1 MASGRRAQ
9 GCWTCK
15 QRKIGCDRGYPA
27 CNNCLRTGREC
38 LGYGIRLAW
47 PDQPDGRRRVNRMPD
62 RVLHLSPASSEH
74 YGKQFLNLTYADLA
88 RPGHGCAGESLA
100 VVVQEPPTP
109 RLKRFVPFV
118 PNMHERDTHLMR
130 YCEFSETL
138 LVLPRD
144 GAKKSGYPD
153 EQRLSCMIS
162 TIDIN
167 NGFRV
172 ELLPMAL
179 GNSSEA
185 AHGLHNAMLALA
197 ALRKRPLP
205 PRSGVFLRAAYLWG
219 TVEAF
224 PYKIKALRSLS
235 SSISAGSVGSTATQL
250 ATSMMLCVYSVFDE
264 TEGNWNMHL
273 NGAKNMLNQ
282 LTITGGNQFRHCFL
296 YTWFLYHEVL
306 GCFSNPHLYG
316 THGPSSLQGG
326 RDLGLDKSIIIGS
339 LGCSIEVM
347 EVISYVNGLRAAE
360 LRGDAAHYSA
370 EEKTRKNE
378 EWHRIEAKL
387 ATLEQTLDPDSTDKL
402 SQSERTRILTTAEL
416 YRVAASLYLQ
426 RTTNSPQALEAR
438 SIYLTQAFQLLG
450 NLSIC
455 TSPWPLFVIACE
467 SEADEQRIEILLN
480 LDKMDRERHI
490 GNYYVLREV
499 IEVYWKQHDLQADS
513 ARQSQTKWWDI
524 VDLNTAAPWFI

>member
-62 RVLHLSPASSEH
+62 RVLHLSPANSEH
-74 YGKQFLNLTYADLA
+74 YGKQFLNLTYADLS
-88 RPGHGCAGESLA
+88 RPSHGCAGESLA

-130 YCEFSETL
+130 YF
-138 LVLPRD
+138 
-144 GAKKSGYPD
+144 GYSD
-153 EQRLSCMIS
+153 EQRLSAMIS

-167 NGFRV
+167 NGFR
-172 ELLPMAL
+172 
-179 GNSSEA
+179 
-185 AHGLHNAMLALA
+185 
-197 ALRKRPLP
+197 
-205 PRSGVFLRAAYLWG
+205 
-219 TVEAF
+219 
-224 PYKIKALRSLS
+224 
-235 SSISAGSVGSTATQL
+235 
-250 ATSMMLCVYSVFDE
+250 VFDE

-282 LTITGGNQFRHCFL
+282 LTVTGGNQFRHCFL

-326 RDLGLDKSIIIGS
+326 RDLGLDKTIIIGS

-347 EVISYVNGLRAAE
+347 EIISYVNGLRAAD
-360 LRGDAAHYSA
+360 LRGDAAYYSA

-387 ATLEQTLDPDSTDKL
+387 ATLEQTLAPDSTDKL

>member
-1 MASGRRAQ
+1 MASGAGRRAQ

-62 RVLHLSPASSEH
+62 RH

-88 RPGHGCAGESLA
+88 RPSHGCAGGSLA

-109 RLKRFVPFV
+109 RLKCFVPFV

-130 YCEFSETL
+130 Y
-138 LVLPRD
+138 
-144 GAKKSGYPD
+144 Y
-153 EQRLSCMIS
+153 EQRLSGMIS

-185 AHGLHNAMLALA
+185 SHGLHNAMLALA
-197 ALRKRPLP
+197 ALH
-205 PRSGVFLRAAYLWG
+205 LWG

-264 TEGNWNMHL
+264 TEGSWNMHL

-282 LTITGGNQFRHCFL
+282 LTIAGGNQFRNCFL

-326 RDLGLDKSIIIGS
+326 RDLGLTRPLYAHRTVKLHTILADIIGS

-347 EVISYVNGLRAAE
+347 EVISYVNGLRAAD
-360 LRGDAAHYSA
+360 LRGDATQYSA

-378 EWHRIEAKL
+378 EWHRVEAKL
-387 ATLEQTLDPDSTDKL
+387 ATLEQTLHPDSIDKL
-402 SQSERTRILTTAEL
+402 SQSERTRILITAEL

-426 RTTNSPQALEAR
+426 RTTSSPQALEAR
-438 SIYLTQAFQLLG
+438 SVYLLQAFQLLG
-450 NLSIC
+450 NLKIC

-467 SEADEQRIEILLN
+467 SEADEQRIEIMLN
-480 LDKMDRERHI
+480 LDKMDKERHI

-513 ARQSQTKWWDI
+513 TRQSQTKWWDI

>member
-62 RVLHLSPASSEH
+62 RVLHLSPANTEH
-74 YGKQFLNLTYADLA
+74 YGKQFLNLTYADLT
-88 RPGHGCAGESLA
+88 RPGNGCAGKSLA

-130 YCEFSETL
+130 Y
-138 LVLPRD
+138 
-144 GAKKSGYPD
+144 Y
-153 EQRLSCMIS
+153 EQRLSGMIS

-179 GNSSEA
+179 GSTSEA
-185 AHGLHNAMLALA
+185 SRGLHNAMLALA
-197 ALRKRPLP
+197 ALH
-205 PRSGVFLRAAYLWG
+205 LWG

-235 SSISAGSVGSTATQL
+235 SSISAGSVGSMATQL

-264 TEGNWNMHL
+264 TEGNWNVHL

-282 LTITGGNQFRHCFL
+282 LTVSGGDQYRNYFL

-306 GCFSNPHLYG
+306 GCFSNPLQYG
-316 THGPSSLQGG
+316 VHGPSSLQGG
-326 RDLGLDKSIIIGS
+326 RDLGLDKTIIIGS

-347 EVISYVNGLRAAE
+347 EIISYVNGLRAAE
-360 LRGDAAHYSA
+360 MRGDAVQYSA

-387 ATLEQTLDPDSTDKL
+387 ATLEQILDPDSTDKL

-426 RTTNSPQALEAR
+426 RSTNSPQASDTR
-438 SIYLTQAFQLLG
+438 SVYLSQAYRLLG
-450 NLSIC
+450 TLNIC

-467 SEADEQRIEILLN
+467 SEADEQRIEIMQN
-480 LDKMDRERHI
+480 LDKMDKERHI

-513 ARQSQTKWWDI
+513 ARQSHTKWWDI

>member
-15 QRKIGCDRGYPA
+15 LEGDREGMPGLWHTACMARPA
-27 CNNCLRTGREC
+27 RWPSSRQPHAGPCLAP
-38 LGYGIRLAW
+38 L
-47 PDQPDGRRRVNRMPD
+47 
-62 RVLHLSPASSEH
+62 PANSEH
-74 YGKQFLNLTYADLA
+74 YGKQFLNLTYADLS
-88 RPGHGCAGESLA
+88 RPSHGCAGESLA

-130 YCEFSETL
+130 YF
-138 LVLPRD
+138 
-144 GAKKSGYPD
+144 GYPD
-153 EQRLSCMIS
+153 EQRLSAMIS

-197 ALRKRPLP
+197 ALRKRPLS
-205 PRSGVFLRAAYLWG
+205 PRSGVSLSLNRNHIDLWG
-219 TVEAF
+219 TVEAY

-235 SSISAGSVGSTATQL
+235 SSISAGSIGSTATQL

-282 LTITGGNQFRHCFL
+282 LSITGGNQFRHCFL

-326 RDLGLDKSIIIGS
+326 RDLGLDKTIIIGS

-347 EVISYVNGLRAAE
+347 EIISYVNGLRAAD

-387 ATLEQTLDPDSTDKL
+387 ATLEQTLAPDSTDKL

-480 LDKMDRERHI
+480 LDKMDKERHI